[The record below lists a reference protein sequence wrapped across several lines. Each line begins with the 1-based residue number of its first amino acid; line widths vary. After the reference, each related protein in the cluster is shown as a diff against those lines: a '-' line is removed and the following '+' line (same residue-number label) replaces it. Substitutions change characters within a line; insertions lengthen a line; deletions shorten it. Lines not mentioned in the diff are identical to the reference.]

1 MLTQFKSSRQKIFF
15 KFPDVVDTKYM
26 GLLKVLTKSC
36 LIWDVGMCGW
46 RGGILWSRISV
57 GITCVTLFQIIYPAA
72 MTTASNAALWGDFY
86 NMWTESLWGAW
97 EQDTGGVCYNIMGRG
112 KHSFMEQRDA
122 GNSSQQVLVSSG
134 EEKMLSFRFSK
145 SLFWKVWRG
154 NFKVKKFELSLK
166 LEMIICELKVNFDC
180 LFMFLKLHWK
190 SDKSSWRLTGRIVNL
205 SEWRGL
211 KLPSKLTRKTVNS
224 SSSVTL

>member
-15 KFPDVVDTKYM
+15 EFPAIDTKYM

-46 RGGILWSRISV
+46 RGGILSSRISV

-86 NMWTESLWGAW
+86 NMWTEGLWGAW

-112 KHSFMEQRDA
+112 KHSFMEQRRRKLQSA
-122 GNSSQQVLVSSG
+122 SACVFRWRRLKRCRVFSSQNLYFEKCG
-134 EEKMLSFRFSK
+134 EKTLKSK
-145 SLFWKVWRG
+145 SL
-154 NFKVKKFELSLK
+154 N
-166 LEMIICELKVNFDC
+166 
-180 LFMFLKLHWK
+180 
-190 SDKSSWRLTGRIVNL
+190 
-205 SEWRGL
+205 
-211 KLPSKLTRKTVNS
+211 
-224 SSSVTL
+224 

>member
-1 MLTQFKSSRQKIFF
+1 
-15 KFPDVVDTKYM
+15 M

-46 RGGILWSRISV
+46 QGGILSSRISV

-86 NMWTESLWGAW
+86 NMWTESLWGSW

-112 KHSFMEQRDA
+112 KHSFMEQRRRKLQSA
-122 GNSSQQVLVSSG
+122 SACV
-134 EEKMLSFRFSK
+134 FRWRRRKRCWVFS
-145 SLFWKVWRG
+145 SLFGKVWRE

-180 LFMFLKLHWK
+180 LFMFSKLHWK
-190 SDKSSWRLTGRIVNL
+190 SDKSSWLA
-205 SEWRGL
+205 E
-211 KLPSKLTRKTVNS
+211 
-224 SSSVTL
+224 

>member
-15 KFPDVVDTKYM
+15 KFPAVVDTKYM

-112 KHSFMEQRDA
+112 KHSFMEQRRRKLQSASACVFRWGKDVEF
-122 GNSSQQVLVSSG
+122 SVLKISI
-134 EEKMLSFRFSK
+134 LK
-145 SLFWKVWRG
+145 SVER
-154 NFKVKKFELSLK
+154 K
-166 LEMIICELKVNFDC
+166 L
-180 LFMFLKLHWK
+180 
-190 SDKSSWRLTGRIVNL
+190 
-205 SEWRGL
+205 
-211 KLPSKLTRKTVNS
+211 
-224 SSSVTL
+224 

>member
-112 KHSFMEQRDA
+112 KHSFMKQRRLQVRKRCWVF
-122 GNSSQQVLVSSG
+122 SSQNLCFEKCG
-134 EEKMLSFRFSK
+134 EKTLKSK
-145 SLFWKVWRG
+145 SL
-154 NFKVKKFELSLK
+154 N
-166 LEMIICELKVNFDC
+166 
-180 LFMFLKLHWK
+180 
-190 SDKSSWRLTGRIVNL
+190 
-205 SEWRGL
+205 
-211 KLPSKLTRKTVNS
+211 
-224 SSSVTL
+224 